1 MTEVLDNSLVGLV
14 LLVSVLYAFT
24 KLSPRNARQRML
36 GQFAEWLARAP
47 SSLHLAWA
55 AQRLARAADD
65 KPGACGG
72 CDTCGSE
79 PRPQGGSAEI
89 RVPIASIARARR
101 PRPE

>member
-1 MTEVLDNSLVGLV
+1 MNEVLDNSLVGLM
-14 LLVSVLYAFT
+14 LLASILYALA
-24 KLSPRNARQRML
+24 KLSPRNARQRVL
-36 GQFAEWLARAP
+36 GRLAELLARAP
-47 SSLHLAWA
+47 SALRLAWA

-79 PRPQGGSAEI
+79 PRPQSSSAEI